1 MTPKARP
8 SAGNG
13 KPWRDTN
20 PDPALRATR
29 IVATIGPRAE
39 HRKYL
44 DGLLKAGADLFRIN
58 GAHAK
63 RGEIAARVALIRKIE
78 KTAGRP
84 VGVLLDLGGP
94 KIRVG
99 PLADGQVAWKNG
111 ERVEI
116 VPGSGLGS
124 GNRIFITYPA
134 LLSDVHPGC
143 EIRIDD
149 GKIQL
154 LVEKRLA
161 NSLEARVLGGGVVK
175 TAKGVNFPGS
185 ALSAPALTAKDRR
198 DLAEALEAGVDFVGL
213 SFVRSAR
220 QVEHLR
226 RLIDAHPEAR
236 RPWIV
241 AKIERP
247 EAVADLANIARAADA
262 LMVARGDLGVE
273 VGLAAVPRLQR
284 RILEAGRRYAV
295 PVIVATQM
303 LESMIEKATPTRA
316 EVSDVAGAVHD
327 GADAVMLSGETAMG
341 AYPELAVRT
350 MAEIAATA
358 ELPDSSDA
366 PPKPRVLPEDFSSIV
381 ADAAVR
387 AATTA
392 GAAAIV
398 VYTESGRTA
407 RLVSKAHL
415 SIPVFAITTSDHVR
429 RRMTILRNVFSARI
443 PRALSVEEMLRAGDV
458 VLAGIASL
466 RGRTIVE
473 VSGAAYAEGATNTV
487 RLRVVGPA
495 RRPTRTAAPRSG
507 RGWRRAP
514 RDRGPRRVP
523 RRR

>member
-1 MTPKARP
+1 MTLEARRNATTKKGPKP
-8 SAGNG
+8 V
-13 KPWRDTN
+13 PV
-20 PDPALRATR
+20 LRATR
-29 IVATIGPRAE
+29 IVATIGPRPDQQG
-39 HRKYL
+39 YL
-44 DGLLKAGADLFRIN
+44 EGLVRAGADLLRIN
-58 GAHAK
+58 GAHAR
-63 RGEIAARVALIRKIE
+63 RGEIASRIALIRKIE
-78 KTAGRP
+78 TSAGKP
-84 VGVLLDLGGP
+84 IGVLLDLGGP

-99 PLADGQVAWKNG
+99 PLADGGETWKN
-111 ERVEI
+111 EDRIEI
-116 VPGSGLGS
+116 VPGSGKGS

-134 LLSDVHPGC
+134 LLSDVHPGA

-149 GKIQL
+149 GKIRL
-154 LVEKRLA
+154 LVEKRTPH
-161 NSLEARVLGGGVVK
+161 SLIARVLTGGVVK

-185 ALSAPALTAKDRR
+185 ALSAPALTAKDRL
-198 DLAEALEAGVDFVGL
+198 DLAEAIQAGVDFVGL

-226 RLIDAHPEAR
+226 GLIDLHPEPK

-247 EAVADLANIARAADA
+247 EAVADLAAIAKASDA

-303 LESMIEKATPTRA
+303 LESMIENATPTRA

-341 AYPELAVRT
+341 AYPEEAVRT
-350 MAEIAATA
+350 MADIAITA

-366 PPKPRVLPEDFSSIV
+366 PPKPRIPPGDFSSIV

-387 AATTA
+387 AAA
-392 GAAAIV
+392 SAEAAAIV

-443 PRALSVEEMLRAGDV
+443 ARALSVEEMIRAGDE
-458 VLAGIASL
+458 VLATIVPL
-466 RGRTIVE
+466 QGRTIVE

-487 RLRVVGPA
+487 RLRVVGP
-495 RRPTRTAAPRSG
+495 RP
-507 RGWRRAP
+507 
-514 RDRGPRRVP
+514 
-523 RRR
+523 